1 MSAHGTGAHAPT
13 ASLNPFIRAVGA
25 LSMVCGWISAALIVV
40 SVVVTCQMIFVRFVL
55 RESTIWQTEAVI
67 YMMIAATLLG
77 LPYVQRLR
85 GHVNV
90 DLLPLLVP
98 AAFRRALAFLVL
110 GASIVVI
117 GLMLWH
123 GWHMFHLAWERG
135 WRSDT
140 VWGVRLWIPYLAV
153 PVGLGLLMLQLAADM
168 LGVATGEDRPFGL
181 ADHETLATQG
191 QAIAGADPVHDIPHD
206 IPHDMADATTGEPG
220 ASPEVSDRRT
230 FATTMPPRGGPDR
243 FSRARGTR
251 RRSTL

>member
-1 MSAHGTGAHAPT
+1 MSAHGTGAYAPHRSDN
-13 ASLNPFIRAVGA
+13 AFIRTVGVI
-25 LSMVCGWISAALIVV
+25 SSVCGWIAAALIVV
-40 SVVVTCQMIFVRFVL
+40 SVLVTCQMIFVRFVL

-98 AAFRRALAFLVL
+98 ASFRRALAFLVL
-110 GASIVVI
+110 GASIAVI
-117 GLMLWH
+117 GVMIWH

-153 PVGLGLLMLQLAADM
+153 PVGLGLLGLQLTAD
-168 LGVATGEDRPFGL
+168 LLSVAIGEEKPFGL
-181 ADHETLATQG
+181 ADHETLRSQG
-191 QAIAGADPVHDIPHD
+191 KAVAASHDIGSD
-206 IPHDMADATTGEPG
+206 TGRDMADATTGEPM
-220 ASPEVSDRRT
+220 ASPERSDRRD
-230 FATTMPPRGGPDR
+230 FAPPAPVSSVNPPR

-251 RRSTL
+251 RTDNL

>member
-40 SVVVTCQMIFVRFVL
+40 SVLITCQMIFVRFVL
-55 RESTIWQTEAVI
+55 NQSTIWQTEAVI

-98 AAFRRALAFLVL
+98 ASFRRALAFVVL
-110 GASIVVI
+110 GSSIAVI
-117 GLMLWH
+117 ALMLQH
-123 GWHMFHLAWERG
+123 GWHMFHHAWERG

-140 VWGVRLWIPYLAV
+140 VWGVKLWIPYLAM
-153 PVGLGLLMLQLAADM
+153 PVGLGLLMLQLAADL

-191 QAIAGADPVHDIPHD
+191 QAIAAAETPIA
-206 IPHDMADATTGEPG
+206 HDMADATTGEPG
-220 ASPEVSDRRT
+220 ASPEVSGRRT
-230 FATTMPPRGGPDR
+230 FETAAGPAR
-243 FSRARGTR
+243 FSRARGNR
-251 RRSTL
+251 RRPTL

>member
-1 MSAHGTGAHAPT
+1 MSAHGTGATAPHQSDN
-13 ASLNPFIRAVGA
+13 AFIRTVGA
-25 LSMVCGWISAALIVV
+25 ISTLCGAVSAALIVT
-40 SVVVTCQMIFVRFVL
+40 SVAVTCQMIFVRFVL
-55 RESTIWQTEAVI
+55 NESTIWQTEAVI

-77 LPYVQRLR
+77 LPYVQHLR

-98 AAFRRALAFLVL
+98 AAFRRSLAFIVL
-110 GASIVVI
+110 GSSIVVI
-117 GLMLWH
+117 ALMLWH
-123 GWHMFHLAWERG
+123 GWHMFSMAYDRG

-168 LGVATGEDRPFGL
+168 LGVATGDDKPFGL

-191 QAIAGADPVHDIPHD
+191 QAIAAAE

-220 ASPEVSDRRT
+220 ASPERSDRRT
-230 FATTMPPRGGPDR
+230 FAEPIETASPAR
-243 FSRARGTR
+243 FSRARGNR
-251 RRSTL
+251 RRPTL